1 MQTEAK
7 LVLIN
12 QLGVTEIMQHATDA
26 SEIAVPIAFWHNFP
40 HPSRYPV
47 VQIEPTSYQAVYC
60 GQFCLQIASN
70 GNQGK
75 QIMP

>member
-12 QLGVTEIMQHATDA
+12 QLGVTAIMQHATDA
-26 SEIAVPIAFWHNFP
+26 SESFAIAFWHNFP
-40 HPSRYPV
+40 HLPCYPV

-75 QIMP
+75 QITP